1 MLHDI
6 VMKDT
11 MVSYKKQ
18 ELFILREDLCSLG
31 ILLVGFVLFLFLV
44 FCVVFVDLFVF
55 ALFLMLSVSLHCH
68 CWLPFG
74 FLNVCLTTYK
84 FEQSLHFD
92 TPTTPTKE
100 EILYKHMY
108 VCCSVGMWTK
118 DEELDLPSLLDSK
131 ITQLSYILLGLPYD
145 PRNLFPNH

>member
-18 ELFILREDLCSLG
+18 ELFILREDLCSLRDF
-31 ILLVGFVLFLFLV
+31 LVGSVLFLFLV

-68 CWLPFG
+68 C
-74 FLNVCLTTYK
+74 
-84 FEQSLHFD
+84 
-92 TPTTPTKE
+92 
-100 EILYKHMY
+100 
-108 VCCSVGMWTK
+108 
-118 DEELDLPSLLDSK
+118 
-131 ITQLSYILLGLPYD
+131 
-145 PRNLFPNH
+145 